1 MPALLQDTDGDS
13 QSTDKE
19 AMEAFDPVDES
30 DSGAQEGDSSSD
42 EELGVHR
49 ASADTAPGFQ
59 RAELDHLDS
68 FGMVAEETAEPAAW
82 DDADNFEAMLVAE
95 MDRLMQAS
103 DGSGDEDMALEASGD
118 EDMALQASVPDER
131 EESGG
136 AGPQPKGRHSAE
148 PDWRRR
154 PVLKRPGAL
163 KKPAAAQPP
172 KPSKMCGGY
181 GGEVCTFCPQHSGH
195 RARIHPERGLEHCIF
210 CNSERMREASSVTR
224 HENRNQGNVTLYN
237 GHLNILIWHGHF
249 TLCLAGAPNTF

>member
-68 FGMVAEETAEPAAW
+68 FGMAAAETAEPAAW

-103 DGSGDEDMALEASGD
+103 DGSGDEGMASEASAPNDKEGSD
-118 EDMALQASVPDER
+118 QSEAKA
-131 EESGG
+131 
-136 AGPQPKGRHSAE
+136 K
-148 PDWRRR
+148 RRR
-154 PVLKRPGAL
+154 PDQSQKGRQQVLKRPGAL
-163 KKPAAAQPP
+163 KKPAAARRR
-172 KPSKMCGGY
+172 
-181 GGEVCTFCPQHSGH
+181 V
-195 RARIHPERGLEHCIF
+195 
-210 CNSERMREASSVTR
+210 
-224 HENRNQGNVTLYN
+224 
-237 GHLNILIWHGHF
+237 
-249 TLCLAGAPNTF
+249 